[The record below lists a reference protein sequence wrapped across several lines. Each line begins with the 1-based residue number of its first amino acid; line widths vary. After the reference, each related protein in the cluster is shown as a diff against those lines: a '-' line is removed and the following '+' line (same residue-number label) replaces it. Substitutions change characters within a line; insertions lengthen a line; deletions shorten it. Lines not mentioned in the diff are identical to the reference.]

1 MRLLVS
7 AFVAGLLFVLA
18 SHVPGRAAVDTTKA
32 VPAPTMELLVYEH
45 PDCTYCQVFRAR
57 IAPRYLKSGHAAE
70 APLRFIDIAKAQPAG
85 IVLKSPI
92 SQVPTTVLV
101 KDGRE
106 IDRIPGY
113 WAPDNFFKMVDFLI
127 SRVE

>member
-18 SHVPGRAAVDTTKA
+18 SHGPGRAAVDATKA
-32 VPAPTMELLVYEH
+32 GAAPTMELLVYEH

-70 APLRFIDIAKAQPAG
+70 APLRFIDIAKSEPPG

-106 IDRIPGY
+106 VDRIPGY
-113 WAPDNFFKMVDFLI
+113 WGPDNFFKMVDYLI

>member
-7 AFVAGLLFVLA
+7 AFVAGLLFMLA
-18 SHVPGRAAVDTTKA
+18 GQGPGRAAVDATKA
-32 VPAPTMELLVYEH
+32 GARPAMELLVYEH

-57 IAPRYLKSGHAAE
+57 IAPRYAKSGHAAE
-70 APLRFIDIAKAQPAG
+70 APLRFVDIAGAAPPG
-85 IVLKSPI
+85 IVLRSPI
-92 SQVPTTVLV
+92 AQVPTTVLV

-106 IDRIPGY
+106 VDRIPGY
-113 WAPDNFFKMVDFLI
+113 WAPDNYFKMVDFLI

>member
-1 MRLLVS
+1 MRFLVS
-7 AFVAGLLFVLA
+7 AFVAGMLFVLA
-18 SHVPGRAAVDTTKA
+18 GQGLGRAAVDATKA
-32 VPAPTMELLVYEH
+32 GATPAMELLVYEH

-57 IAPRYLKSGHAAE
+57 IAPRYLKSAHAGE
-70 APLRFIDIAKAQPAG
+70 APLRFVDIATAEPRG

-106 IDRIPGY
+106 VDRIPGY

-127 SRVE
+127 GRAE